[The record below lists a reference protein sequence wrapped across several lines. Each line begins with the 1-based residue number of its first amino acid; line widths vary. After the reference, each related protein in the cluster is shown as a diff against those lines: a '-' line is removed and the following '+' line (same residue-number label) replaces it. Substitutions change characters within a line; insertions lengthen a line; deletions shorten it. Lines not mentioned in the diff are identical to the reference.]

1 MTAAQLAEATREY
14 LAGVI
19 AQSTPAQR
27 RASLMRLVRAGKIS
41 RQTYVLRRAEVVGI
55 PEVRRG

>member
-1 MTAAQLAEATREY
+1 MTFAQLSSAPREY
-14 LAGVI
+14 LAGII
-19 AQSTPAQR
+19 ATATPAQR
-27 RASLMRLVRAGKIS
+27 RAALMRLVRAGKIS